1 MPLGGREME
10 KKLYSAKST
19 SQNKRENNSI
29 LSLKTLLTKKAQKNT
44 LISLMFVLFLC
55 TNASATIFD
64 FGFSGLA
71 LSFDQSTGAD
81 FRFGSFSD
89 TRSISTLDFDAVTGI
104 ADISISGLGTI
115 NDALSGAELNQTNYN
130 FALSISGVSTN
141 AAGDL
146 LVSNASNG
154 IANYTI
160 DNASGIGQIDGSIQ
174 TFQFQTPSNL
184 TLLST
189 FIGAGLRSA
198 GWFNSINDIFIN
210 GIESNSAFTPDSSP
224 ARAAEE
230 LLAMGPGTI
239 LVTHEPLV
247 STVAGILSGS
257 SQPGFSTAEMA
268 CIADGSLAWRLR
280 N

>member
-1 MPLGGREME
+1 ME
-10 KKLYSAKST
+10 KNTYSAKCTLHNKLDKT
-19 SQNKRENNSI
+19 SVAKRT
-29 LSLKTLLTKKAQKNT
+29 LKNA
-44 LISLMFVLFLC
+44 LISLIFVLFLC

-71 LSFDQSTGAD
+71 FTFDQSTGTD
-81 FRFGSFSD
+81 FRFGSYND
-89 TRSISTLDFDAVTGI
+89 TRSTSTLDFDAVTGI

-115 NDALSGAELNQTNYN
+115 NDALSGIELNETNYS
-130 FALSISGVSTN
+130 FVLSISGVSTN

-146 LVSNASNG
+146 IVSNASNG

-160 DNASGIGQIDGSIQ
+160 DNASGVGQIDGSIQ

-210 GIESNSAFTPDSSP
+210 GIESNSAFSAVGGDFNLSFGIERAEIAELEEATEVPEPSSILLLGFG
-224 ARAAEE
+224 ALGAAIRKRKRA
-230 LLAMGPGTI
+230 
-239 LVTHEPLV
+239 
-247 STVAGILSGS
+247 
-257 SQPGFSTAEMA
+257 
-268 CIADGSLAWRLR
+268 
-280 N
+280 